1 MGLSRI
7 VLRFLSLRIHINLF
21 HWQTY
26 AYGQHKSSDH
36 FLDEFTETMDRFVET
51 YLGKCRPRKNL
62 VLPSSS
68 AIPLTNM
75 NKKKMLEALKDF
87 RTYLDKEVA
96 KDMPS
101 GSKNEDLFNL
111 CDELISIT
119 NRYLYQLS
127 LYG

>member
-36 FLDEFTETMDRFVET
+36 FLDEFTETMDRFVES
-51 YLGKCRPRKNL
+51 YLGRCRPKKNL
-62 VLPSSS
+62 VLPSGS
-68 AIPLTNM
+68 AIPLSNM
-75 NKKKMLEALKDF
+75 NKTKILRELTSF
-87 RTYLDKEVA
+87 RTYLE
-96 KDMPS
+96 KDILKDLP
-101 GSKNEDLFNL
+101 SKNEDLLNL
-111 CDELISIT
+111 RDELVNIT